1 MEALGNFSWDDA
13 QSMNLRETLNIEL
26 KGGRTA
32 RLDLDLLSGMRRNAC
47 RYCTDYSAE
56 LADLSFGGVG
66 APEDWTS
73 VVVRTP
79 VDRAALQDA
88 MGQTLRE
95 FRIEDDPHFARTALK
110 EVQQQSDLK
119 KEQAQEATEHSDK
132 VHYLF

>member
-1 MEALGNFSWDDA
+1 
-13 QSMNLRETLNIEL
+13 
-26 KGGRTA
+26 
-32 RLDLDLLSGMRRNAC
+32 MRRNAC

-79 VDRAALQDA
+79 VGRAALRDA
-88 MGQTLRE
+88 MGRTLRE

-110 EVQQQSDLK
+110 EVQQESDRK